1 MKRSA
6 KLWQKWWEFI
16 FNEITFFILP
26 KRKMY
31 LLREEWKHYLRWYG
45 SYIWFSFILFHFI
58 LVREMILDFVKWLK
72 WVWSCAIMFM
82 KIFLL
87 LCSQQCDQSPSH
99 IKAWHDD
106 KNEKRKMF
114 TKGDFNECK
123 YISLL
128 LNEPMLK
135 HDIRM
140 DTLSICSSASK
151 IPLSKIMIRG

>member
-1 MKRSA
+1 
-6 KLWQKWWEFI
+6 
-16 FNEITFFILP
+16 
-26 KRKMY
+26 
-31 LLREEWKHYLRWYG
+31 
-45 SYIWFSFILFHFI
+45 
-58 LVREMILDFVKWLK
+58 MILNYVKWLK

-135 HDIRM
+135 TWYSNGHIIDM
-140 DTLSICSSASK
+140 
-151 IPLSKIMIRG
+151 